1 MKDPLAAELDD
12 QQKRPVT
19 VLLLDGCESGVGG
32 RSRAD
37 DGLVAVGAF
46 RPCFGGTPV
55 GLGDGELFGRQAGGE
70 VDGVG
75 LDHGGAGLDE
85 DLVVHADRPQPVV
98 RGTSRLRAGR
108 GLAAVP
114 PSGRAPARA
123 PSRPARAPC
132 PPGKARGCGARA
144 RRASL
149 IGPRAA
155 VPRPARA
162 GPLARRAA
170 KRDRTLRPSATGTS
184 AAGRSVPPAGRS
196 EDAAAPLVVAAE
208 NPRYFAVEGAAWPS
222 SAASGWRCSWW
233 DGANPWMGS
242 R

>member
-46 RPCFGGTPV
+46 RPCFGGAPV

-85 DLVVHADRPQPVV
+85 DLVVHADRPQAVV

-123 PSRPARAPC
+123 PVATRSGALSAGEGPRLRRPGEAGEFDRA
-132 PPGKARGCGARA
+132 ARGG
-144 RRASL
+144 S
-149 IGPRAA
+149 
-155 VPRPARA
+155 
-162 GPLARRAA
+162 
-170 KRDRTLRPSATGTS
+170 STGT
-184 AAGRSVPPAGRS
+184 RSTS
-196 EDAAAPLVVAAE
+196 
-208 NPRYFAVEGAAWPS
+208 GA
-222 SAASGWRCSWW
+222 
-233 DGANPWMGS
+233 
-242 R
+242 